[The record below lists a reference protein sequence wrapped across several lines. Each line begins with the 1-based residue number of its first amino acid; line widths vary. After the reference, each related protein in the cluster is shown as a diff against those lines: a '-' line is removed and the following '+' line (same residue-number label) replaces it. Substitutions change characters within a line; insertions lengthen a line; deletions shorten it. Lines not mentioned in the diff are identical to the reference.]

1 MNYSTQLNVDGRKQV
16 SRQGIQP
23 RASWL
28 LGAGAALAAMA
39 LVVQYRTRKTER
51 ENPPTGKFIEVD
63 GVRLH
68 YIERGEGQAVVL
80 LHGNGSMA
88 EEFDI
93 SGLFGLAA
101 DKYRVIAFDRP
112 GYGHSERP
120 RGKIW
125 SAKAQAEL
133 LYRALQRL
141 GVERPVVV
149 GHSWGTMVALTLAL
163 EHPEYVRSLVLLSG
177 YYYPTPRLDAVL
189 LSPPA
194 IPVIGDLMRHTISP
208 LLGRAMWP
216 AMVKKLFS
224 PARIPERFS
233 AFPVWMALRP
243 SQLRASAGE
252 TALMI
257 PEAGMLSKRY
267 RELTMPVVIMSGAQD
282 LHVTPERHAERLH
295 RELPHSDLL
304 LAPGVGHMIH
314 HLVPHQVMEAIDMA
328 ARAAMPAS
336 AVEQR
341 VATQRLH

>member
-1 MNYSTQLNVDGRKQV
+1 MNYSTQYGVDSSKQGI
-16 SRQGIQP
+16 RQGI
-23 RASWL
+23 RRRGSVL
-28 LGAGAALAAMA
+28 LGVSAALAAMA
-39 LVVQYRTRKTER
+39 LVVQYRTRQAER

-68 YIERGEGQAVVL
+68 YVERGQGQPVVL
-80 LHGNGSMA
+80 LHGNGTMA
-88 EEFDI
+88 KDFDI
-93 SGLFGLAA
+93 SGLLGLAA

-133 LYRALQRL
+133 LYHALQQL
-141 GVERPVVV
+141 GVEQPIVVA
-149 GHSWGTMVALTLAL
+149 HSWGTMVALALAL

-177 YYYPTPRLDAVL
+177 YYYPTPRLDVAL

-194 IPVIGDLMRHTISP
+194 IPVIGDLMRYTISP
-208 LLGRAMWP
+208 LIGRAIWP
-216 AMVKKLFS
+216 AMLKKLFS
-224 PARIPERFS
+224 PARIPEYFS
-233 AFPVWMALRP
+233 EFPVWMALRP

-257 PEAGMLSKRY
+257 PEAGILSKRY

-282 LHVTPERHAERLH
+282 LHVTPKRHSERLH
-295 RELPHSDLL
+295 QELPHSDLL

-314 HLVPHQVMEAIDMA
+314 HMVPHQVMAAIDMA
-328 ARAAMPAS
+328 AKAVAPAP

-341 VATQRLH
+341 APAQTLR